1 MNGSEPARLPAIHLT
16 AARRAPQVRPME
28 IILTVTPC
36 AETGGFVA
44 RWDAPAGGGITK
56 QGETLAELQTMI
68 NDAVLAYFGPGTAP
82 ARVRLHFTQDPVLA
96 VA

>member
-1 MNGSEPARLPAIHLT
+1 MPRPVVSWPVGTPRL
-16 AARRAPQVRPME
+16 
-28 IILTVTPC
+28 
-36 AETGGFVA
+36 
-44 RWDAPAGGGITK
+44 GGGITT

-68 NDAVLAYFGPGTAP
+68 NDAVLSYFGPGTAP

>member
-1 MNGSEPARLPAIHLT
+1 MCRDRWFRGSLG
-16 AARRAPQVRPME
+16 RP
-28 IILTVTPC
+28 
-36 AETGGFVA
+36 G
-44 RWDAPAGGGITK
+44 WGGITK